1 MAQLPDGKFDYK
13 NDYRLDY
20 MVYSASS
27 TLEEELK
34 LWDYPLE
41 DVYKRMMFKKF
52 DNWLEWSM
60 RDGK

>member
-1 MAQLPDGKFDYK
+1 
-13 NDYRLDY
+13 

-27 TLEEELK
+27 TLEEETK